1 MGRHTVI
8 NPKSGRRVYKTGRI
22 GKTITKGASK
32 NKKKNG
38 GKCTGGKCKSKLNDT
53 TKNKVKKSGPIK
65 GKFYGR
71 KGSTK
76 NASPIYK
83 IAGKTKNYADRPSAR
98 AFFDNDGPREVFYA
112 GKFHRMAFRSNGSPY
127 WKEI

>member
-22 GKTITKGASK
+22 GKTLTAGNKKSCGK
-32 NKKKNG
+32 NK
-38 GKCTGGKCKSKLNDT
+38 CKLKDT
-53 TKNKVKKSGPIK
+53 TSKVKKGGPIK

-76 NASPIYK
+76 KASPIRK
-83 IAGKTKNYADRPSAR
+83 LAGKMKNYANRPSAR
-98 AFFDNDGPREVFYA
+98 AYFDNDGPRTVCYA
-112 GKFHRMAFRSNGSPY
+112 GKIHRMAFRSNGSPY
-127 WKEI
+127 WKEL